1 MSHLLQELL
10 KLLKPLKKLLD
21 NYLMVINKIKFTLFI
36 KLNKK

>member
-21 NYLMVINKIKFTLFI
+21 NYFIVIYKIKSTIYI
-36 KLNKK
+36 KSNKK